1 MTKELVIN
9 RKLMA
14 DEEGSDLAK
23 SLEYNN
29 SLERVS
35 LEGNL
40 LGPKF
45 LESLS
50 RTLMVN
56 TSLKA
61 IDIEGNCLTKGSENG
76 VQALCDVYLSK
87 PGFENQ

>member
-1 MTKELVIN
+1 MT
-9 RKLMA
+9 

-23 SLEYNN
+23 SLEYNS
-29 SLERVS
+29 SLERIS

-50 RTLMVN
+50 RTLMIN

-61 IDIEGNCLTKGSENG
+61 LDIEGNCLTKGSDSG
-76 VQALCDVYLSK
+76 VQALCKVPSPLM
-87 PGFENQ
+87 